1 MSDMNRPLADAILR
15 TFYPQFAEMDA
26 ADLASF
32 PLSAWMETYRWLD
45 ASGLALYFLDRV
57 KQLQLRSALP
67 AAVWQRLE
75 RNLADNRQRTN
86 DTFAEFVRINR
97 AFTAAGVTFVNMKG
111 ISLVP
116 YACEDP
122 ALRLQLDQDFLIEMR
137 QVQSCAV
144 TLGELGYTLTGVSGS
159 VWEFKAAASLMP
171 SVNDLYKVKPQRSV
185 EVHFGVGRQQIA
197 LADQREWTE
206 WDGFSFPVLSSAD
219 RFITQVM
226 HVLKHIRGEWTRL
239 SWLLEF
245 RHSVL
250 HWKDDRDFW
259 QQVREQ
265 AIDNREL
272 CTAIG
277 AAIVLTTTAFGS
289 FAPEHLTSWTVDTL
303 DYRMRLWL
311 DRYGRVVI
319 MADFP
324 GTKLYL
330 LQPDL
335 APSGKASAM
344 TKRRRLIPLHK
355 VPNVVPGAGAHGFR
369 SRLRGWSAQLE
380 FARFRL
386 CFHITA
392 GWQYLLEAPRW
403 RKVLAEAPPQRPTF
417 VAADERGL
425 L

>member
-1 MSDMNRPLADAILR
+1 MNRPLADAILG
-15 TFYPQFAEMDA
+15 TFHLQPAEA
-26 ADLASF
+26 GPASLASF
-32 PLSAWMETYRWLD
+32 PLSAWTEMYRWLD

-57 KQLQLRSALP
+57 KHLQLESSLP
-67 AAVWQRLE
+67 APVLQRLE
-75 RNLADNRQRTN
+75 RNLADNRERTA

-97 AFTAAGVTFVNMKG
+97 AFTASGVTFVNMKG

-122 ALRLQLDQDFLIEMR
+122 ALRLQLDLDFLIEMC

-144 TLGELGYTLTGVSGS
+144 TLGALGYTLTGVSGK
-159 VWEFKAAASLMP
+159 VWEFQAGASSLP
-171 SVNDLYKVKPQRSV
+171 SVDDLYKPKPQRSV
-185 EVHFGVGRQQIA
+185 EVHFGAGRQPAQLDA
-197 LADQREWTE
+197 MREWTE
-206 WDGFSFPVLSSAD
+206 WEGFSFPVFNSAD
-219 RFITQVM
+219 RFIAQAV

-250 HWKDDRDFW
+250 HWKDDRAFW
-259 QQVREQ
+259 QQVRER
-265 AIDNREL
+265 AADDKEVR
-272 CTAIG
+272 TAIG
-277 AAIVLTTTAFGS
+277 TAIMLATAAFGS
-289 FAPEHLTSWTVDTL
+289 FAPEHLVCWSVDAL
-303 DYRMRLWL
+303 DQRMSLWL
-311 DRYGRVVI
+311 DRYGREAI

-330 LQPDL
+330 LQPDP
-335 APSGKASAM
+335 APTGKIGATA

-355 VPNVVPGAGAHGFR
+355 APRIVHGAGAHGLR
-369 SRLRGWSAQLE
+369 SRLNGWSSQMSFVA
-380 FARFRL
+380 FRL
-386 CFHITA
+386 RFHVTA

-403 RKVLAEAPPQRPTF
+403 RKVLAEAPAQRPTF

>member
-1 MSDMNRPLADAILR
+1 MHRPLADTILG
-15 TFYPQFAEMDA
+15 TFHLQPAEG
-26 ADLASF
+26 DLASLAHF
-32 PLSAWMETYRWLD
+32 PLSAWAETYRWLD

-57 KQLQLRSALP
+57 RQLKLQSSLP
-67 AAVWQRLE
+67 IAVLQRME
-75 RNLADNRQRTN
+75 RNLADNRERTT

-97 AFTAAGVTFVNMKG
+97 AFTAAGVTFVNLKG

-116 YACEDP
+116 DACKHP
-122 ALRLQLDQDFLIEMR
+122 ALRLQLDHDFLIEMR

-144 TLGELGYTLTGVSGS
+144 TLAALGYTLTGVSGS
-159 VWEFKAAASLMP
+159 VWEFKAGVPSMP
-171 SVNDLYKVKPQRSV
+171 SVNDLYRAKPQRSV
-185 EVHFGVGRQQIA
+185 EVHFSTGRQPLE
-197 LADQREWTE
+197 LASQREWTE
-206 WDGFSFPVLSSAD
+206 WEGFSFPVLSAAD
-219 RFITQVM
+219 RFIAQAA

-250 HWKDDRDFW
+250 HWKDDHVFW

-265 AIDNREL
+265 AGADREL

-277 AAIVLTTTAFGS
+277 AAIVLATTAFGS
-289 FAPEHLTSWTVDTL
+289 FAPEHLVTWTVDAL
-303 DYRMRLWL
+303 DQRMRLWL
-311 DRYGRVVI
+311 DRYGREAI
-319 MADFP
+319 MANYP

-335 APSGKASAM
+335 APTGKASAA

-369 SRLRGWSAQLE
+369 SRVRGWSAQME

-403 RKVLAEAPPQRPTF
+403 RKVLAEAPQKRPAF